1 MQIDQFCFCLL
12 SKFSNNANDIIFL
25 PRQKSLAKV
34 HYEII
39 KILDVLYRLGKL
51 LGSLSM
57 LTDDCGEG
65 LFVLVTL

>member
-1 MQIDQFCFCLL
+1 MQIDPFGFCLL
-12 SKFSNNANDIIFL
+12 FRFSYNASDIIFL
-25 PRQKSLAKV
+25 PRKKSLAKV